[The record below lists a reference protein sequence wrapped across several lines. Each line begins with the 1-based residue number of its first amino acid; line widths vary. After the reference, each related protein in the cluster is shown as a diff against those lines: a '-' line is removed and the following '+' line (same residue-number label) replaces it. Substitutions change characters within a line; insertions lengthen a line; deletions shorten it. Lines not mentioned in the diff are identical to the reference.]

1 MRSIKK
7 LSTAIALLALLLVI
21 GVTSVRADSS
31 TPVNYVGVSITPIT
45 TLLSYNYDYLT
56 GALTLGTATATA
68 LTLNNMFFTTTADPA
83 TSDPKSGG
91 NGFGTFFGTARPV
104 HFQSDEIVNTTSVCP
119 GFPATTGP
127 PSFTATCLIDGTLT
141 FGGFV
146 VVHNFNGPLD
156 QVSVLASQYYL
167 QNGTCGGG
175 SPRFTLT
182 TTAGVNHNIF
192 VYFGPSNSFLPCGTG
207 SWTNPD
213 SGVNFAND
221 LTEGGPRWDVSQL
234 KTGSTAGFVSTA
246 TCDSQPF
253 VTTYSGAVACANSLG
268 LTIGAIFLVTDGAW
282 QPTAGAPDGV
292 QTVLFRSIQVNSVTR
307 FP

>member
-1 MRSIKK
+1 MMTLRRLSI
-7 LSTAIALLALLLVI
+7 LAVTALIVTAIS
-21 GVTSVRADSS
+21 GVSTVFGDSS
-31 TPVNYVGVSITPIT
+31 TPVNYISANFTPIT
-45 TLLSYNYDYLT
+45 TTISYNYDFLT
-56 GALTLGTATATA
+56 GELTPGTATATA
-68 LTLNNMFFTTTADPA
+68 LVVNNIFLTVTADP
-83 TSDPKSGG
+83 DPPG

-104 HFQSDEIVNTTSVCP
+104 HFQNDEVVNTTSVCP
-119 GFPATTGP
+119 GFLPTTGG
-127 PSFTATCLIDGTLT
+127 TTTCLPDGTLT
-141 FGGFV
+141 FGGFIV
-146 VVHNFNGPLD
+146 MHNFNAALD
-156 QVSVLASQYYL
+156 QVSELASQYYL

-182 TTAGVNHNIF
+182 TSAGTNHDIF
-192 VYFGPSNSFLPCGTG
+192 VYFGPSANFLPCTSG

-221 LTEGGPRWDVSQL
+221 LTENGPRWDVSQL
-234 KTGSTAGFVSTA
+234 KTGSTTGFVSTA

-268 LTIGAIFLVTDGAW
+268 LTIDVIFLVTDGAW
-282 QPTAGAPDGV
+282 QPTAGAPNGI